1 MRNPKNPAE
10 LTTTILQILVDN
22 ERLGADETP
31 VHYFPEMRD
40 TCEATLQ
47 KKKGTEA
54 CHFSEAC
61 VAGTQV
67 YLIVG
72 LPNRSHVLNA
82 SDQFWLSKWITD
94 HRSWEKAMTIVPEIT
109 SVDGVACHSQII

>member
-1 MRNPKNPAE
+1 MGNTNIWHMRNPKNPAE

-47 KKKGTEA
+47 KKT
-54 CHFSEAC
+54 
-61 VAGTQV
+61 TQKHATFLRLV
-67 YLIVG
+67 
-72 LPNRSHVLNA
+72 
-82 SDQFWLSKWITD
+82 
-94 HRSWEKAMTIVPEIT
+94 
-109 SVDGVACHSQII
+109 